1 MLNRD
6 EEQTI
11 KYKHI
16 QASHATN
23 SMSERETKNDSIRFV
38 VMQKRGTAIEELQ
51 QKPDEYGLRR
61 RGY

>member
-38 VMQKRGTAIEELQ
+38 VMQKRGTAIEEL
-51 QKPDEYGLRR
+51 
-61 RGY
+61 